1 MEEYK
6 KFRKRLETLPVECPV
21 CGKQTDSLKSYTL
34 PDITFLFIAI
44 RWGSEHHIACAD
56 CLRKTILQN
65 AAISI
70 VKANLFWPILVFPC
84 LSVNLTRTFVK
95 GHSEDIIDELQFK
108 IQQEWKA

>member
-21 CGKQTDSLKSYTL
+21 CGKQSDSLKSYTL

-108 IQQEWKA
+108 IQQEWK

>member
-1 MEEYK
+1 MEEYQK
-6 KFRKRLETLPVECPV
+6 LRKRLEKLPVECPV
-21 CGKQTDSLKSYTL
+21 CSRQTDSLKSYSL
-34 PDITFLFIAI
+34 PDITFLFFAT

-56 CLRKTILQN
+56 CMRKTILKN

-70 VKANLFWPILVFPC
+70 VKTNLFWPIFVFPR

-108 IQQEWKA
+108 LQQEWK

>member
-108 IQQEWKA
+108 IQQEWK